1 MIAPRPRPP
10 ALAPAI
16 RPGGT
21 MRSVPIML
29 AGVVALG
36 LLSTPASGTPSPSS
50 APVPETAAS
59 GPSWSP
65 GTPDVVIAQAVPGKK
80 LHFPNAE
87 LLADGSVVAV
97 AREGAGHT
105 GQDGRLLMMTSD
117 DGGSTWSAPEV
128 VFDSP
133 YDDRDPMITQL
144 SSGRLLLSWFQNN
157 YAVTPPEP
165 MGTFVA
171 HSDDGGET
179 WSAPVAVQS
188 MLSGE
193 SDIVDTYELGWNASH
208 GQIKEL
214 PGGDL
219 VVPLYGTVPDDKW
232 QKATVVRSSDGG
244 ETWSAST
251 ESLIAS
257 ATGTHYQEPVLTV
270 LPGGVVHAL
279 LRIGAGASTMGALY
293 SQESWSYDGGRTWT
307 APAEIDLVTSSAHT
321 EVLRNGDV
329 FLAYGDLSGHF
340 TDKRGT
346 VGAVIRSPLAPW
358 NGPARELVWDSG
370 TGDQANPAVVEVRP
384 GRVLV
389 IGFDSATSRLVGTF
403 VDVAEIRPER
413 PDPRRVDLAALVAAG
428 EASVSTDLTYVQA
441 GRPGVGVLGA
451 IDGVVG
457 YWNAS
462 WAPHAAPAS
471 YTVEFAAP
479 QRVSEV
485 GVALKPGYASAAVVS
500 VRDVDGAWRDV
511 GTLASVVR
519 WGDDLTWFDAFGV
532 ADAVRV
538 SVTSSNGWAVLA
550 EVGVRAPAG

>member
-1 MIAPRPRPP
+1 
-10 ALAPAI
+10 
-16 RPGGT
+16 
-21 MRSVPIML
+21 MRTVPVLL

-36 LLSTPASGTPSPSS
+36 LLSTPASS
-50 APVPETAAS
+50 APDVVS
-59 GPSWSP
+59 GGPTWSP
-65 GTPDVVIAQAVPGKK
+65 GTPDVVIAQAAPGKK

-87 LLADGSVVAV
+87 RLADGSVVAV

-105 GQDGRLLMMTSD
+105 GQDGRLLMLTSD

-128 VFDSP
+128 VHDSP

-144 SSGRLLLSWFQNN
+144 SSGRLLLSWFQND
-157 YAVTPPEP
+157 YSVTPPEP

-171 HSDDGGET
+171 HSDDGGQT

-208 GQIKEL
+208 GQVKEL

-219 VVPLYGTVPDDKW
+219 IVPLYGTVPDDKW

-244 ETWSAST
+244 ETWSAAT

-279 LRIGAGASTMGALY
+279 LRIGTAASTMGAVH
-293 SQESWSYDGGRTWT
+293 SQESWSRDGGRTWS

-321 EVLRNGDV
+321 EVLRDGSV

-340 TDKRGT
+340 TDRRGT
-346 VGAVIRSPLAPW
+346 VGAVIRSPLSPW
-358 NGPARELVWDSG
+358 SGAARELVWDSG
-370 TGDQANPAVVEVRP
+370 TGDQANPAVVEARP

-389 IGFDSATSRLVGTF
+389 IGFDSAASRLVGTF
-403 VDVAEIRPER
+403 VDVSDVRPDR
-413 PDPRRVDLAALVAAG
+413 PDPRRVDLAALVASGA
-428 EASVSTDLTYVQA
+428 ASVSTDMTHVQA

-457 YWNAS
+457 YWDAA
-462 WAPHAAPAS
+462 WAPRAAPAS
-471 YTVEFAAP
+471 YTVEFDRP
-479 QRVSEV
+479 RRLSSV

-500 VRDVDGAWRDV
+500 VRSASGGWRDV
-511 GTLASVVR
+511 GSLDSVVR
-519 WGDDLTWFDAFGV
+519 WGDDLTWFRSAGPV
-532 ADAVRV
+532 DAVRV
-538 SVTSSNGWAVLA
+538 SITSSSGWAVLA
-550 EVGVRAPAG
+550 ELGVRAPGG

>member
-1 MIAPRPRPP
+1 
-10 ALAPAI
+10 
-16 RPGGT
+16 
-21 MRSVPIML
+21 MRSVPIVL
-29 AGVVALG
+29 AGVAALG
-36 LLSTPASGTPSPSS
+36 LVATPASGEPSPSS
-50 APVPETAAS
+50 T
-59 GPSWSP
+59 GPLLSWSP
-65 GTPDVVIAQAVPGKK
+65 GTPDVVIAQAAPGKK

-87 LLADGSVVAV
+87 RLADGSVVAV

-144 SSGRLLLSWFQNN
+144 SSGRLLLSWFQND
-157 YAVTPPEP
+157 YSVTPPEP

-208 GQIKEL
+208 GQVKEL

-219 VVPLYGTVPDDKW
+219 IIPLYGTVPDDKW
-232 QKATVVRSSDGG
+232 QKATVVRSTDGG
-244 ETWSAST
+244 QTWSAST
-251 ESLIAS
+251 ESLVAS

-279 LRIGAGASTMGALY
+279 LRIGTSASTMGAVH
-293 SQESWSYDGGRTWT
+293 SQESWSRDGGRTWS

-321 EVLRNGDV
+321 EVLRDGSV

-346 VGAVIRSPLAPW
+346 VGAVIRSPLSPWIGAP
-358 NGPARELVWDSG
+358 RELVWDSG

-389 IGFDSATSRLVGTF
+389 IGFDSGTSRLVGTF
-403 VDVAEIRPER
+403 VPVSQVRPDR
-413 PDPRRVDLAALVAAG
+413 PDPRRVDLGALVAAG
-428 EASVSTDLTYVQA
+428 EATVSTDMTHVQP

-457 YWNAS
+457 YWDAS
-462 WAPHAAPAS
+462 WAPRAAPAS
-471 YTVEFAAP
+471 YTVEFDRP
-479 QRVSEV
+479 RRLSSV

-500 VRDVDGAWRDV
+500 VRSSADGSWRDV
-511 GTLASVVR
+511 GTLESAVR
-519 WGDDLTWFDAFGV
+519 WGDDLTWFRSAGV
-532 ADAVRV
+532 VDAVRV
-538 SVTSSNGWAVLA
+538 TITSSNGWAVLA
-550 EVGVRAPAG
+550 ELGVRAPASS